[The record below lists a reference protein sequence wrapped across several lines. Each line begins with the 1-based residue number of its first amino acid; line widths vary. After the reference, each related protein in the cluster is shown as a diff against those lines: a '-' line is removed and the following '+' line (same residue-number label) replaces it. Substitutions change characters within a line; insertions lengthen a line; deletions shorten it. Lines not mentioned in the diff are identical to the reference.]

1 MIAFLIC
8 VIILVIVLEV
18 VVSKYGNNSSMS
30 MLDGK
35 KEKKATNRDTTES

>member
-1 MIAFLIC
+1 MIAFFIC
-8 VIILVIVLEV
+8 FIILATALEV

-35 KEKKATNRDTTES
+35 KEKKTTNRDTTES

>member
-8 VIILVIVLEV
+8 VIILAIVLEV